1 MFVPSTNTQSL
12 CHPGPALAYV
22 TSGRGDAV
30 QEGINDCLKRCLL
43 LRGGNVTAV
52 CTVALFSPR
61 LQGQVLQ
68 KRSRIWQSAS
78 TSGFWSLV
86 YFSVSQSGDGTG
98 PFPVANHVDVCAP
111 GSYCWIAQHRDL
123 GVCVCPCFRFYLIRR
138 ERESY

>member
-1 MFVPSTNTQSL
+1 MSASW
-12 CHPGPALAYV
+12 
-22 TSGRGDAV
+22 
-30 QEGINDCLKRCLL
+30 
-43 LRGGNVTAV
+43 GGNVTAV

-78 TSGFWSLV
+78 TSGFRSLV

-123 GVCVCPCFRFYLIRR
+123 GVCVSLLQVLSDQEG
-138 ERESY
+138 ERIILRQKS